1 MRFAFPAN
9 NRTQNMNSEMNRHAQ
24 LREDIVVFALSS
36 SHDLAEEICRILDI
50 PLSPCECLQFADGE
64 ILVELGASVRGKDVY
79 FVQSTNK
86 PVNKHLMELL
96 IAIDACKRASARSI
110 NCVIPYFGY
119 ARQYRYML
127 RNLSEGKGVMPRT
140 LNPYFGYARQDRKA
154 KPRQPITSKLVAS
167 LLETA
172 GANRVITMDLHAT
185 QIQGFFD
192 VPADDISTLS
202 IIGNYFLKKKDL
214 NPEDIVVVS
223 PDHGGTVRARKLAD
237 QLGAPVAIID
247 KRRPKPNVAVAMNL
261 LGDVSGKTAVIIDDM
276 VDTAGTLT
284 SGINMLYEK
293 GAKDVYAACAHG
305 VLSGPAIERLKSSR
319 LKEFIVTN
327 TIDQNEHKAE
337 YDNMVVLSIAPLC
350 AAVIEAIQL
359 KESLSTALHNAIEAD
374 LHEEDSK
381 N

>member
-1 MRFAFPAN
+1 
-9 NRTQNMNSEMNRHAQ
+9 MNSDMSRHAQ

-36 SHDLAEEICRILDI
+36 SKDLAGEICDILDI
-50 PLSPCECLQFADGE
+50 PLSPCECLEFADGE

-96 IAIDACKRASARSI
+96 IGIDACKRASARTI
-110 NCVIPYFGY
+110 NCVI
-119 ARQYRYML
+119 
-127 RNLSEGKGVMPRT
+127 
-140 LNPYFGYARQDRKA
+140 PYFGYARQDRKA
-154 KPRQPITSKLVAS
+154 KPRQPISSKLVAS
-167 LLETA
+167 LLERA
-172 GANRVITMDLHAT
+172 GADRVITMDLHAT

-305 VLSGPAIERLKSSR
+305 VLSGPAIERLKNSR

-327 TIDQNEHKAE
+327 TIDQNEHKKE
-337 YDNMVVLSIAPLC
+337 YENMVVLSIAPLC

-359 KESLSTALHNAIEAD
+359 KESLSTALNNAIDAD
-374 LHEEDSK
+374 LHAEESVLD
-381 N
+381 